1 MSSASSEVV
10 VAEAPRDQVD
20 PTATVPPRAHGLS
33 VRGWLWLHCKIGLL
47 TFGTGSVFPIYERAL
62 VRDAKALSNEQFQ
75 QALTIA
81 QVLPGP
87 SLVTFCAYLGGTL
100 FGPLVAVLGVL
111 AMCFPGALW
120 ALLVIEA
127 VPIHRLDV
135 QAVFH
140 GFAVGALV
148 LLVDLVRRLARGL
161 TASDRDGV
169 PVSNGRVARR
179 WLVALAVGALVLLR
193 VPMAHIAGIGVVA
206 CLVAEFVA

>member
-1 MSSASSEVV
+1 MHSASEAVV
-10 VAEAPRDQVD
+10 GKAPIDEAD
-20 PTATVPPRAHGLS
+20 PIATDLPRAHGLS

-62 VRDAKALSNEQFQ
+62 VREAKVLSHEQFQ

-127 VPIHRLDV
+127 VPIHRADV

-161 TASDRDGV
+161 TAGDSEGT
-169 PVSNGRVARR
+169 PVSRGRVARR

-193 VPMAHIAGIGVVA
+193 VPTAQVAAIGVVA
-206 CLVAEFVA
+206 GLLAEFVA